1 MAAVQIIAWRQ
12 NLNMSRKAFCTTM
25 ESYLVKDEHA
35 RDLSQLRH
43 TLLDA
48 AFRVEMSPLFFD
60 YHGWRVSTSEGIQIE
75 FDTNA
80 FVFNY
85 LRMRNARVLDIG
97 CGFGLRL
104 ICFALLGAR
113 TCVGIDI
120 SPEMISDFKRLKE
133 GCAIDVEAIC
143 GDFLDFEFPEESF
156 DIVIMNSSISH
167 VRDTQSLLVKIRGI
181 LAPGGCLW
189 IADEN
194 NGLFLPTKI
203 KVKRGWKKSEHGP
216 IGSRMATFGRD
227 VDRLPFYEA
236 RIKIIQSKFP
246 FLDEKIIRQL
256 AKDTQGM
263 FGKGIIDAVD
273 AYITR
278 GEKPKKAS
286 FQFRNPYT
294 GEYPEFLFNPIKL
307 ARDLRKIGFRCRF
320 VSPSVYSG
328 GLFVRGQPSVKRA
341 ALTTYRRLVSVSSVI
356 THLLYPGFTICAKRI
371 N

>member
-1 MAAVQIIAWRQ
+1 MDP
-12 NLNMSRKAFCTTM
+12 
-25 ESYLVKDEHA
+25 YLVKDERA
-35 RDLSQLRH
+35 RDVSQLRH
-43 TLLDA
+43 TLLDV
-48 AFRVEMSPLFFD
+48 AFRAEMSPLFFD
-60 YHGWRVSTSEGIQIE
+60 YLGWRVSTSEGIQAE
-75 FDTNA
+75 FDTDA
-80 FVFNY
+80 FIFNY

-120 SPEMISDFKRLKE
+120 SPEMIGDFERLKARF
-133 GCAIDVEAIC
+133 AIDVEAIC

-156 DIVIMNSSISH
+156 DIVLMNASISH
-167 VRDTQSLLVKIRGI
+167 VRDTQSLLVKIREI

-189 IADEN
+189 ITDDN

-203 KVKRGWKKSEHGP
+203 KVWRGWRKSEHGP
-216 IGSRMATFGRD
+216 IDSKMATFGRE

-236 RIKIIQSKFP
+236 RINIIQSKFP

-256 AKDTQGM
+256 AKDTRGM

-273 AYITR
+273 AFISQ
-278 GEKPKKAS
+278 GEKPKKPS

-307 ARDLRKIGFRCRF
+307 ASDLKKIGFKCRL
-320 VSPSVYSG
+320 VSPSVYSEV
-328 GLFVRGQPSVKRA
+328 FFKRGQPFVKRA
-341 ALTTYRRLVSVSSVI
+341 AFTTYRRMASISPAI
-356 THLLYPGFTICAKRI
+356 TPLLYPGFTICAKKRVD
-371 N
+371 